1 MMPAVSLP
9 HDSVYKGVHTACGAR
24 VALKVLPMSARHLPA
39 VVNEIAAMRRVRHAN
54 VVRLVRE
61 EVIEVRLPRC
71 AAAVAVVDIKNSR
84 AARIFYATCLFT
96 IATKQEL

>member
-1 MMPAVSLP
+1 MMPAVSP
-9 HDSVYKGVHTACGAR
+9 PDSVYKGVHTACGAS

-61 EVIEVRLPRC
+61 EVIEVRLP
-71 AAAVAVVDIKNSR
+71 AVCCRGFAMVDKKEFSSSTDFSMQCSR
-84 AARIFYATCLFT
+84 SL
-96 IATKQEL
+96 